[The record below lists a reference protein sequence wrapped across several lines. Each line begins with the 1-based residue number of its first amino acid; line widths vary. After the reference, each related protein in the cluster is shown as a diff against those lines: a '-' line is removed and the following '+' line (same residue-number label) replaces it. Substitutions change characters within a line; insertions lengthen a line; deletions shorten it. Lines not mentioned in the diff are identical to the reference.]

1 MAVHLPRRVAEQI
14 KTAAKEAA
22 PEEACGVLIGKGILI
37 SGAIPVPNAA
47 AFPERAYVLDPPSL
61 LKAINHAQT
70 TDQELLGFY
79 HSHPKHDP
87 RPSSLDIR
95 EWNYPDLLMI
105 IISLTAD
112 KIAAWRVN
120 GVEVTPIELTFDA
133 ASSTV
138 AEIPLSNAGKTAIIV
153 SVILAILA
161 VLVVSFT
168 LLPPAPPIP

>member
-1 MAVHLPRRVAEQI
+1 MAVHLPRGVAEQL
-14 KTAAKEAA
+14 KAAAKEVA
-22 PEEACGVLIGKGILI
+22 PEEACGILTGNGII
-37 SGAIPVPNAA
+37 INGAIPIPNAA

-61 LKAINHAQT
+61 LQAINHAQT
-70 TDQELLGFY
+70 TGQELLGFY
-79 HSHPKHDP
+79 HSHPKHDAQ
-87 RPSSLDIR
+87 PSSLDIR
-95 EWNYPDLLMI
+95 EWHYPDLLMV
-105 IISLTAD
+105 IISPAAD

-120 GVEVTPIELTFDA
+120 GVEVTPVELTFGA
-133 ASSTV
+133 ASTV